1 MTLVIWGS
9 IGDMKEQFKKTKED
23 YYVQKE
29 FDETVIEAKAYVD
42 TGDQKRNKEY
52 KDKLK
57 IL

>member
-1 MTLVIWGS
+1 L
-9 IGDMKEQFKKTKED
+9 KKTKED

-29 FDETVIEAKAYVD
+29 FDETVKEAKAYVD
-42 TGDQKRNKEY
+42 TGDPKRNKEY